1 MSTLLNLSTR
11 LENIVNLCDNVKCIA
26 DIGCDHGYV
35 SAELILSNKCVKVIA
50 TDISPRSLDKAIKFC
65 DSLNINSYISFRE
78 GDGFNVIYK
87 ADKVKQAVISGM
99 GGMEIINILQNN
111 PFKKLKNFVLQPMRD
126 TIKLREYLVENKFK
140 IVYDYLVFE
149 DGIFY
154 NVIKVK
160 KGKTDLTPL
169 EMYFGKDNFDFNTQ
183 IFKEYLLSEKQKL
196 HIINKKID
204 GLTKSNEA
212 HLLYVNAALTYLEKI
227 ENGEIEIN
235 KRRNY
240 L

>member
-11 LENIVNLCDNVKCIA
+11 LENIVSLCDSVKCIA

-35 SAELILSNKCVKVIA
+35 SAELILSNKCDKVIA
-50 TDISPRSLDKAIKFC
+50 TDISGRSLDKAIRFC

-78 GDGFNVIYK
+78 GDGFKVIYK
-87 ADKVKQAVISGM
+87 DDKVKQAVISGM
-99 GGMEIINILQNN
+99 GGMEIIHILESN
-111 PFKKLKNFVLQPMRD
+111 PFKLKNFVLQPMRD
-126 TIKLREYLVENKFK
+126 TIKLREYLIENKYK
-140 IVYDYLVFE
+140 IVKDYLVFD

-154 NVIKVK
+154 NVIKVT
-160 KGKTDLTPL
+160 KGRTNLKPL
-169 EMYFGKDNFDFNTQ
+169 EVYFGKDNFESNTE

-196 HIINKKID
+196 TLISEKID
-204 GLTKSNEA
+204 GLTKNNKA
-212 HLLYVNAALTYLEKI
+212 HLLYVNAALTYLEKL

-235 KRRNY
+235 KRRKY